1 MHWDSR
7 NLVQV
12 MSQSLLEL
20 AHPSTTNEDP
30 AKEFLSK
37 SKTIATLW
45 QDRRQP
51 WQWGWPAELMKYK
64 KLLQKYLST
73 TPTTS
78 PHYLHVMFSEDEESS
93 ADSYLYCFNKR
104 NQQHLSPKNY
114 EEPIK
119 SGHYRPMVDPDV
131 KRKGHWVTIL
141 TVHIPHDASEQ
152 EVHDK
157 RVLVMLGEAM
167 YTSYFYTYSSKVEP
181 QLKQPYPFNQVEWI
195 DACSDSARTDFMHTA
210 ISTADAAVYRKVYHA
225 NYHQNMLA
233 TKTHEQK
240 LERRRINLLQDGE
253 RRTRLKTTIEGPTG
267 KLITAT
273 IVSIK
278 HLNKS
283 SSAIVLWHLSCA
295 KNEVVFEQLLR
306 EKQRSNLPPEDDSFT
321 GREFLRARA
330 ENILQALSQTTMT
343 EVWSDYYNSRSIPE
357 WFDTIFNAQPD
368 VPSFVITL
376 TSRQKEPMIHR
387 RAYTTMNT
395 SSSEKPQKQS
405 KRKRLVW
412 LDRLR
417 ILLDIA
423 RSKKPKIQ
431 NRAFGKD
438 YKDRK
443 RAADPDWDEKENAKS
458 KARDRKKQ
466 HEKTMQGGQQTL
478 MGFVTKNANTKDI
491 ANDEDIADDEDI
503 ANTKPQP
510 LKDITK
516 TVNNNGRRPG
526 LYHSA
531 PEGHTTRDQ
540 ECTKNVSRILPDL
553 SARIPDHYT
562 MAHGAVSSR
571 PPNYMERVML
581 VHPQLSDYPLTD
593 LGPDVD
599 TKESP
604 AGAPQAEILLSF
616 LHEVNDSA
624 EERQLHAI
632 QVNTNYEANIST
644 SSVKQSSGAITSRH
658 YVLTL
663 RVAHER
669 DSKQVTVII
678 GVGEQDVFMLGITMI
693 EGNAT
698 TIDFVYSGR
707 VHEIVVTEL
716 IKTWN
721 QRKIAKTPRH
731 QLPEQF

>member
-1 MHWDSR
+1 MAVLSVPTRFPIQTNRFNSPTETTQLTGREFFRARGENILEELSEPPARVSYDLASLRQVGKLNYQVCQRCVVASSNYAVDEICEHAASRNHRGLFRLKTEAGESFDSLFYTDLFEHDSDEAAERIDPTTVATLGVEIPNRSNNGPTLNSTLPIGDLIHAPYSMTDVLMTGTMHWDSR

-64 KLLQKYLST
+64 KLLQITEQVLVKPALILEKAPARSSVTTVRESARTASSKGIPKYLST

-253 RRTRLKTTIEGPTG
+253 RRTRLKTTIEGRQAISHSALEEGVNTAISAEYARTYWKTYHRNYRLNQTPEQKLERNRIVALIMREKRGRLRTTIEG
-267 KLITAT
+267 KAAI
-273 IVSIK
+273 
-278 HLNKS
+278 KS
-283 SSAIVLWHLSCA
+283 SSRGRFVH
-295 KNEVVFEQLLR
+295 
-306 EKQRSNLPPEDDSFT
+306 RS
-321 GREFLRARA
+321 
-330 ENILQALSQTTMT
+330 
-343 EVWSDYYNSRSIPE
+343 
-357 WFDTIFNAQPD
+357 
-368 VPSFVITL
+368 
-376 TSRQKEPMIHR
+376 
-387 RAYTTMNT
+387 
-395 SSSEKPQKQS
+395 
-405 KRKRLVW
+405 
-412 LDRLR
+412 
-417 ILLDIA
+417 
-423 RSKKPKIQ
+423 
-431 NRAFGKD
+431 
-438 YKDRK
+438 
-443 RAADPDWDEKENAKS
+443 
-458 KARDRKKQ
+458 
-466 HEKTMQGGQQTL
+466 
-478 MGFVTKNANTKDI
+478 
-491 ANDEDIADDEDI
+491 
-503 ANTKPQP
+503 
-510 LKDITK
+510 
-516 TVNNNGRRPG
+516 
-526 LYHSA
+526 
-531 PEGHTTRDQ
+531 
-540 ECTKNVSRILPDL
+540 
-553 SARIPDHYT
+553 
-562 MAHGAVSSR
+562 
-571 PPNYMERVML
+571 
-581 VHPQLSDYPLTD
+581 
-593 LGPDVD
+593 
-599 TKESP
+599 
-604 AGAPQAEILLSF
+604 
-616 LHEVNDSA
+616 
-624 EERQLHAI
+624 
-632 QVNTNYEANIST
+632 
-644 SSVKQSSGAITSRH
+644 
-658 YVLTL
+658 
-663 RVAHER
+663 
-669 DSKQVTVII
+669 
-678 GVGEQDVFMLGITMI
+678 
-693 EGNAT
+693 
-698 TIDFVYSGR
+698 
-707 VHEIVVTEL
+707 
-716 IKTWN
+716 
-721 QRKIAKTPRH
+721 
-731 QLPEQF
+731 